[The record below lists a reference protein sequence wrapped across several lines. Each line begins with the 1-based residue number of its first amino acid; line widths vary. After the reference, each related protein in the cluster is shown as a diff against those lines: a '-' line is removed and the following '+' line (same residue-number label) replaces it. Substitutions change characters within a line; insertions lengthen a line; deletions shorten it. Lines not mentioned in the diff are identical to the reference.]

1 MCTVVKKE
9 SCLFIADEKI
19 FKGKLT
25 NKIIKYPLKNKKN
38 SSTLH
43 CILWKFS
50 CNNIS
55 DCTLCLLRTIRNN
68 VSQNSHNVWVSE
80 IA

>member
-43 CILWKFS
+43 CIL
-50 CNNIS
+50 
-55 DCTLCLLRTIRNN
+55 
-68 VSQNSHNVWVSE
+68 
-80 IA
+80 